1 MSVAIL
7 KKNFSSDSAGDN
19 QNKQYWAEAARQFIP
34 QLYKLVNTVKAPV
47 VKKYHISN
55 FNDGS
60 ADELGEL
67 FNKYNSDKANNPKK
81 PRFHNYHFLYNSILK
96 QLGRNERLNVL
107 EIGLGTNDVNV
118 ASNMG
123 LEGSPGAS
131 LRAFKDFLPHS
142 NIYGA
147 DIDKKILFT
156 EDRIKTTYVDQM
168 QPPTFRELTK
178 TFENVKYDLI
188 IDDGLHNV
196 CANLNTLQFGLENLN
211 VNGWIVIEDIG
222 KMKYDNWVV
231 IDQIISQGDNLET
244 FLVDGHQTFMYIVH
258 KLN

>member
-34 QLYKLVNTVKAPV
+34 QMYKLVNTVKAPV

-107 EIGLGTNDVNV
+107 EIGLGTNDINV

-123 LEGSPGAS
+123 EEGSPGAS
-131 LRAFKDFLPHS
+131 LKSFYL
-142 NIYGA
+142 Y
-147 DIDKKILFT
+147 L
-156 EDRIKTTYVDQM
+156 
-168 QPPTFRELTK
+168 
-178 TFENVKYDLI
+178 
-188 IDDGLHNV
+188 LHK
-196 CANLNTLQFGLENLN
+196 CLN
-211 VNGWIVIEDIG
+211 VVKNP
-222 KMKYDNWVV
+222 
-231 IDQIISQGDNLET
+231 
-244 FLVDGHQTFMYIVH
+244 
-258 KLN
+258 